1 MGESET
7 EAPGRTA
14 LVQDSSGDQSQCFS
28 GESIIGDT
36 LMYVNDR

>member
-7 EAPGRTA
+7 EAPGRTT

-36 LMYVNDR
+36 LMYVNDQ